1 MKYSVSL
8 AKTLTLLRLIYNCC
22 AITKKVGTFQTIV
35 PLYYIN
41 KYVPHLAFNKYLYL
55 PLTNELW
62 NEYNNFRFTI
72 YPEPMTIFYENLN
85 GKIIK
90 GGIFNAIDLNGNQT
104 NLVLLYNSRVFLK
117 WHFLKFL
124 EVNRIE
130 PSKYN
135 YQFKYMNSDL
145 YLNEVIY
152 NISKIDYENIYDN
165 SGDNIMV

>member
-1 MKYSVSL
+1 
-8 AKTLTLLRLIYNCC
+8 
-22 AITKKVGTFQTIV
+22 V

-55 PLTNELW
+55 PLTDELW

-72 YPEPMTIFYENLN
+72 YPEPTTIFYENLN

-90 GGIFNAIDLNGNQT
+90 GGIFSAIDLNGNQT

-117 WHFLKFL
+117 WNFIKFL

>member
-1 MKYSVSL
+1 MKYSSSL
-8 AKTLTLLRLIYNCC
+8 QKTLTILRTIYNSCV
-22 AITKKVGTFQTIV
+22 ITKQSGSFQTII

-41 KYVPHLAFNKYLYL
+41 KYASHLNFNKYLYI

-72 YPEPMTIFYENLN
+72 HPEPYTVFYEYIN

-90 GGIFNAIDLNGNQT
+90 GGIFSAIDLSGNKT
-104 NLVLLYNSRVFLK
+104 SIVLLYNSRIFLK
-117 WHFLKFL
+117 WQFLKFL
-124 EVNRIE
+124 EINRIE

-135 YQFKYMNSDL
+135 YQFKYINSDL

-152 NISKIDYENIYDN
+152 NISKIDYENIFDS